1 MIRPLSRAAA
11 LALLLVLA
19 ACESAVPPAP
29 VTAVAAAAARC
40 EIPTGLTPAPAYDP
54 PAGEIVRDVDT
65 AYYLLALS
73 WSPQACRSGKDYPD
87 PELQCRDNRFGLTL
101 HGLWPNGPAGRH
113 PRYCGPAPALDPATV
128 RAHFCMTPS
137 PSLQQH
143 EWAAHGTC
151 GWASPEAYFDQ
162 AATLWN
168 GLVRPDL
175 EAIPAGRLTA
185 GAVRDAFVAANP
197 GLPRSSITVILADD
211 VWLREVRLCYS
222 TAFARTPCPAGTGP
236 ADHRRIRLVPTGTA
250 TAR

>member
-101 HGLWPNGPAGRH
+101 HGLWPNGPADRH
-113 PRYCGPAPALDPATV
+113 PRYCGPAPALQPATV
-128 RAHFCMTPS
+128 RANFCMTPS
-137 PSLQQH
+137 PTLQQH

-151 GWASPEAYFDQ
+151 GWASPEAYFARAGQ
-162 AATLWN
+162 LWDD
-168 GLVRPDL
+168 LVMPDL
-175 EAIPAGRLTA
+175 EAIPADRLTA
-185 GAVRDAFVAANP
+185 GAIRNAFVAANP
-197 GLPRSSITVILADD
+197 DLPRTAIAVVLADD
-211 VWLREVRLCYS
+211 VWLREVRLCY
-222 TAFARTPCPAGTGP
+222 AADFARIACPRGTGAP
-236 ADHRRIRLVPTGTA
+236 DRQRLRLSPRGTA
-250 TAR
+250 TTR